1 MVEIPE
7 SLLRR
12 SAEAK
17 AKALGVPVEQVLAEM
32 KGEGPPV
39 EVSLADAKDNA
50 VADATAA
57 AATAA
62 DAEDVSSAEDASSAE
77 EVAAA
82 DATAADGDG
91 ATDDPAAPDTEEVE
105 LGEDAPE
112 PVEETPEE
120 GEADAPTPE
129 VEADMDQDVAPEEP
143 KEAVSSAPADD
154 ASSADDAS
162 AAEEVAVAD
171 ATAPDE
177 VPAESPAAMVAE
189 AGSVAVAEA
198 EASSADTEAEEDA
211 DAIATD
217 DEPIPAVD
225 IEDPGAPS
233 GNGAS
238 GNGKVA
244 SVVSPRPTVPPA
256 GLPDGVRTQR
266 LLTVVK
272 ARAIQNVKAEP
283 TDKVNTWPHLML
295 MEFGAILAIT
305 GFLIILA
312 VIIHSPL
319 LEPANFNATPNPSKA
334 PWYFLGLQ
342 ELLSYF
348 DPQIAGVTVP
358 TIVGLIGFM
367 MVPYVDK
374 NPSTRPTD
382 RKFAILLYSIF
393 LAGAATLTII
403 GVLFRGQGFNF
414 SYPWE
419 DGVFFDDLKDWV
431 HFE

>member
-1 MVEIPE
+1 MTEIPE

-17 AKALGVPVEQVLAEM
+17 AKALGLPVEQVLAEM
-32 KGEGPPV
+32 KGEAPPIPPP
-39 EVSLADAKDNA
+39 
-50 VADATAA
+50 
-57 AATAA
+57 
-62 DAEDVSSAEDASSAE
+62 SAEPE
-77 EVAAA
+77 PEPE
-82 DATAADGDG
+82 T
-91 ATDDPAAPDTEEVE
+91 TEPDTETTEPKAGAEEE
-105 LGEDAPE
+105 LAEDMQEAAERSEEIEEAIESVDEEPE
-112 PVEETPEE
+112 PIEETAAEGAAPPSPDVVADTDAEVPPE
-120 GEADAPTPE
+120 P
-129 VEADMDQDVAPEEP
+129 P
-143 KEAVSSAPADD
+143 KEAPTITDSEEALTPPA
-154 ASSADDAS
+154 A
-162 AAEEVAVAD
+162 AVATAVED
-171 ATAPDE
+171 RPATE
-177 VPAESPAAMVAE
+177 
-189 AGSVAVAEA
+189 
-198 EASSADTEAEEDA
+198 
-211 DAIATD
+211 
-217 DEPIPAVD
+217 
-225 IEDPGAPS
+225 
-233 GNGAS
+233 GNGS

-244 SVVSPRPTVPPA
+244 AVVSPRPTVPPK
-256 GLPDGVRTQR
+256 GTPEGVRTQR

-272 ARAIQNVKAEP
+272 ARAIQTVKAEP

>member
-39 EVSLADAKDNA
+39 EVPQKAPVD
-50 VADATAA
+50 
-57 AATAA
+57 
-62 DAEDVSSAEDASSAE
+62 EPE
-77 EVAAA
+77 E
-82 DATAADGDG
+82 GDSGG
-91 ATDDPAAPDTEEVE
+91 ATMPQ
-105 LGEDAPE
+105 GEPE
-112 PVEETPEE
+112 PVEEVPSEPAASAE
-120 GEADAPTPE
+120 TPE
-129 VEADMDQDVAPEEP
+129 VESDMDQAVAPSEP
-143 KEAVSSAPADD
+143 KTGDAPAEESTAELVEEAGAVATATVEEAV
-154 ASSADDAS
+154 
-162 AAEEVAVAD
+162 
-171 ATAPDE
+171 
-177 VPAESPAAMVAE
+177 VAE
-189 AGSVAVAEA
+189 
-198 EASSADTEAEEDA
+198 EASSAEGEEAP
-211 DAIATD
+211 D
-217 DEPIPAVD
+217 DPDV
-225 IEDPGAPS
+225 S
-233 GNGAS
+233 GNGS

-244 SVVSPRPTVPPA
+244 ASVSARPKVPPA
-256 GLPDGVRTQR
+256 GLPEGVRTQR

-295 MEFGAILAIT
+295 MEFGALLAIT
-305 GFLIILA
+305 GLL
-312 VIIHSPL
+312 VIMSVVIHSPL
-319 LEPANFNATPNPSKA
+319 LDPANFNATPNPSKA

-393 LAGAATLTII
+393 LAGAATLTIF

-414 SYPWE
+414 AYPWE

-431 HFE
+431 QFE

>member
-1 MVEIPE
+1 VVEIPE

-39 EVSLADAKDNA
+39 EVPKP
-50 VADATAA
+50 
-57 AATAA
+57 
-62 DAEDVSSAEDASSAE
+62 E
-77 EVAAA
+77 
-82 DATAADGDG
+82 
-91 ATDDPAAPDTEEVE
+91 PAAPETDEVA
-105 LGEDAPE
+105 LDQDAPE
-112 PVEETPEE
+112 PVDEVPSQDAS
-120 GEADAPTPE
+120 EAETPE

-143 KEAVSSAPADD
+143 KEAVPAPED
-154 ASSADDAS
+154 
-162 AAEEVAVAD
+162 
-171 ATAPDE
+171 
-177 VPAESPAAMVAE
+177 SPAAMVAE
-189 AGSVAVAEA
+189 AGAVAVAEV
-198 EASSADTEAEEDA
+198 ETEQAEEA
-211 DAIATD
+211 VEEEP
-217 DEPIPAVD
+217 DEIPVVD
-225 IEDPGAPS
+225 VEDLEEPS
-233 GNGAS
+233 TNGS

-244 SVVSPRPTVPPA
+244 SVVSPRPSVPPA
-256 GLPDGVRTQR
+256 GLPEGVRTQR

-272 ARAIQNVKAEP
+272 ARAIQNVRAEP

-295 MEFGAILAIT
+295 MEFGALLAIT
-305 GFLIILA
+305 GLLVIMA
-312 VIIHSPL
+312 VVIHSPL

-358 TIVGLIGFM
+358 TIVGLIGFWI
-367 MVPYVDK
+367 VPYVDK

-382 RKFAILLYSIF
+382 RKFAIMLFSLF
-393 LAGAATLTII
+393 LAGSATLTIT

-414 SYPWE
+414 TYPWE

-431 HFE
+431 QFE